1 MNNNLR
7 RTIFVLFVVSALLLM
22 IGSVSANAVDLNE
35 NLEASSDLDEGISL
49 DDVPSSNPDNKVSN
63 QLTIS
68 NIDEE
73 TDTSEGIGED
83 LSNLNSGDVVSN
95 YEDAIINA
103 KDSDKNLKAANNLGA
118 NSFEIKVKPLNDSVK
133 VGEIAS
139 FEVVGISHGDSY
151 QGIIPIYVQ
160 YNEEELHFV
169 GYDVGVNYDIP
180 PWMTYDMASHI
191 THVGYVPS
199 FWDQQKFE
207 YNCWDI
213 PFGEGFYFNI
223 TVNFEAKKAGY
234 YGTNVLVDLA
244 NGFSGLNRTTITDVP
259 PEFILENK
267 VLTPLVNVGDTV
279 AFEFFGRNIGGPFTD
294 QYVPINI
301 QYDEK
306 ELHCI
311 GYAIGVNPDVPDMD
325 FTNNYQVNPGF
336 DGTYDNIQVL
346 YDCGRNF
353 ATGHC
358 FNFTLFFRVVNDENP
373 TPGCHAYMF
382 PGSDLFVEATNTTR
396 INPESSLKLLLAKD
410 DESTL
415 GEIIT
420 LDGNHEVTFT
430 KTAKQ
435 QFVNPGDAVDFVVY
449 LENTGEGA
457 IRCPN
462 GILTLYDYY
471 PTDGFVYVSAEVDSE
486 STHAEDISVRKI
498 ADGYVQITRR
508 VQNSLFNPGEI
519 LKVVLHFTAQK
530 NGILCNHMF
539 FNDLKEKNH
548 ITGSVV
554 SGKPDLNLTKTV
566 QEDEV
571 ELNGDVF
578 FDIVVENNG
587 KIPYYDH
594 ANQLHKLIIEDV
606 YPDALVYVGYKD
618 VVMTQDK
625 GTIEVDNSTPGTL
638 KIIYTFDDEKWH
650 PDTERRFEPGQLI
663 KVTLQ
668 FKAVDYGTLVN
679 NASVYWNYKDWGKKA
694 SLSKSDDAKVTV
706 REPKFTIEKIASS
719 DEVKVGEMVTFKIV
733 YTNTGTKNLTGV
745 YIIDNEYSEGL
756 EYSDFSDKS
765 LWTFDGKDTWKYN
778 GVLGVGESAV
788 LELTFKA
795 TSTGEKTNTAVAGN
809 DFNNESN
816 STDSVLVKDN
826 DTNPLGNPND
836 DEEDIPEDGDT
847 HEDED
852 VPDETSDSDK
862 EISGDKPSPVK
873 KLANIPATGNPLFV
887 LIICLLSLCFVPL
900 RGKK

>member
-95 YEDAIINA
+95 YEDATINA
-103 KDSDKNLKAANNLGA
+103 KDSDKNLKAANNLGD

-199 FWDQQKFE
+199 YWDQQKFE

-358 FNFTLFFRVVNDENP
+358 FNFTLFFKVVNDENP

-382 PGSDLFVEATNTTR
+382 WEEDWRAEAINTTKLS
-396 INPESSLKLLLAKD
+396 PESNLDLLL
-410 DESTL
+410 TQ
-415 GEIIT
+415 T
-420 LDGNHEVTFT
+420 NHEVILGDIVGLAGDVKVRFT
-430 KTAKQ
+430 KTAIQ

-449 LENTGEGA
+449 LENIGELS
-457 IRCPN
+457 IPFNNRV
-462 GILTLYDYY
+462 ITLYDWY
-471 PTDGFVYVSAEVDSE
+471 PTDGFRYEGATVNET
-486 STHAEDISVRKI
+486 STYASGISVEPRY
-498 ADGYVQITRR
+498 DGHVQIIQHLPDTK
-508 VQNSLFNPGEI
+508 FNPGDF
-519 LKVVLHFTAQK
+519 LNVTLHFTALK

-539 FNDLKEKNH
+539 LDEITEEKH

-554 SGKPDLNLTKTV
+554 SGEPDLNLTKTV
-566 QEDEV
+566 QEPEV
-571 ELNGDVF
+571 DLNDYVY
-578 FDIVVENNG
+578 FDIFVKNTG
-587 KIPYYDH
+587 DIRYYDH
-594 ANQLHKLIIEDV
+594 TTGKYKLIIQDFYPEGLEFVELMDGYKISNGHINITAEKISDGVLNITYTFEKDGTPYDYARFFQPNDSINFTLKFKAVKEGVWTNKANV
-606 YPDALVYVGYKD
+606 YWMFKDWEPFKEMDLWDNDTVYVGKP
-618 VVMTQDK
+618 
-625 GTIEVDNSTPGTL
+625 EFAL
-638 KIIYTFDDEKWH
+638 EKISN
-650 PDTERRFEPGQLI
+650 FE
-663 KVTLQ
+663 
-668 FKAVDYGTLVN
+668 
-679 NASVYWNYKDWGKKA
+679 S
-694 SLSKSDDAKVTV
+694 AKVGDTV
-706 REPKFTIEKIASS
+706 SFSII
-719 DEVKVGEMVTFKIV
+719 
-733 YTNTGTKNLTGV
+733 YTNTGLKTLTGV
-745 YIIDNEYSEGL
+745 YIIDNEYTQGL
-756 EYSDFSDKS
+756 
-765 LWTFDGKDTWKYN
+765 
-778 GVLGVGESAV
+778 V
-788 LELTFKA
+788 
-795 TSTGEKTNTAVAGN
+795 
-809 DFNNESN
+809 
-816 STDSVLVKDN
+816 
-826 DTNPLGNPND
+826 
-836 DEEDIPEDGDT
+836 
-847 HEDED
+847 
-852 VPDETSDSDK
+852 
-862 EISGDKPSPVK
+862 
-873 KLANIPATGNPLFV
+873 
-887 LIICLLSLCFVPL
+887 
-900 RGKK
+900 